1 MASILVVEDEV
12 EVAELV
18 RDALVDVG
26 FKVKVALGDK
36 AAYRLLQR
44 EARSF
49 SALIADINLGE
60 GVTGFDVA
68 REARKLNQ
76 DIRVIYITG
85 HAAHLLSRGV
95 DGAVMFPKPFDPV
108 ELARHTRALLSRD
121 AEPMA

>member
-1 MASILVVEDEV
+1 MTSVLVVEDEV

-18 RDALVDVG
+18 RDALVELG
-26 FKVKVALGDK
+26 FEVKVALSDK
-36 AAYRLLQR
+36 AAYRALQR

-68 REARKLNQ
+68 RQARKLNQ
-76 DIRVIYITG
+76 DIQVIYITG

-95 DGAVMFPKPFDPV
+95 EDAVMFPKPFDPT
-108 ELARHTRALLSRD
+108 ELAHRTRALLAGD
-121 AEPMA
+121 AEPIA